1 MASGLVNCVPVCTD
15 LSLAAGACRSDS
27 RIIHSKHPCSGPR
40 RWRSGQSGAMAL
52 KQIQLSFFGHSSA
65 ASLERPVLRAV
76 RRAGVCVACESSFSF
91 ARQIRSFG
99 IASSNRVA
107 TRFRA
112 GQRRKP
118 HSLPIPRCKAEA
130 MSYIESIITA
140 RTPRARQTQIFD
152 ADNKRSECRGV
163 RKRPAGFC
171 GMPRL
176 HDPRGSRRDGGQSET
191 RPRVKLNY
199 SATAPRS

>member
-1 MASGLVNCVPVCTD
+1 MASGLANCVPVCTD
-15 LSLAAGACRSDS
+15 LSLAVGVCRSDS
-27 RIIHSKHPCSGPR
+27 RIILSKHPCSGPL
-40 RWRSGQSGAMAL
+40 RWRWGQSGAMAL
-52 KQIQLSFFGHSSA
+52 KQIQLSFFGHSCA

-76 RRAGVCVACESSFSF
+76 RLAGVCAACESFFSF
-91 ARQIRSFG
+91 ARQISRFG
-99 IASSNRVA
+99 IASSDRVA

-112 GQRRKP
+112 GQRLKP
-118 HSLPIPRCKAEA
+118 HSLPIPHCKAEA
-130 MSYIESIITA
+130 MSYKDSIITA
-140 RTPRARQTQIFD
+140 RTLRAWQTQIFD
-152 ADNKRSECRGV
+152 AVNKRSECRGV
-163 RKRPAGFC
+163 RKRPAGLC